1 MKICIVGAGAVG
13 GVIAGWLGARLP
25 VGEVQLSALA
35 RGATLQA
42 LRQGGLQLTAS
53 PAMAQAAG
61 ASRWAVPLP
70 ASDQPAD
77 LGPQDVVVV
86 AVKGPALSAVAPAV
100 RALSGPQTCVVVAM
114 NGVPWWF
121 FDGLGGPCDGLPL
134 HSVDPRGVI
143 RAHIPSAQVMGCVVH
158 FSASTPAPGQV
169 HLAQGRRLILGEP
182 AGGDSERLRR
192 LADLLARA
200 GFETEC
206 SERIQRD
213 IWFKLWGNMTVN
225 PIAALTGA
233 TTDRIMDDPLVVSLL
248 DHIMLEARD
257 IGARIGLPIA
267 QQPAD
272 RHVVTRKLG
281 AFKPSMLQDVEAG
294 RPIETD
300 ALLGAVREIGQHVG
314 LPTPHLDGLLGLT
327 RLMAQVRG
335 LDRPR

>member
-25 VGEVQLSALA
+25 AGEVQLSALA
-35 RGATLQA
+35 RGTTLQA
-42 LRQGGLQLTAS
+42 LRQGALQLTAS
-53 PAMAQAAG
+53 PAMAETAG
-61 ASRWAVPLP
+61 ASRWTVRLT

-77 LGPQDVVVV
+77 LGPQDLIVV

-134 HSVDPRGVI
+134 HSVDPGGVI

-225 PIAALTGA
+225 PISALTGA
-233 TTDRIMDDPLVVSLL
+233 TTDRIMDDPLVVGLL
-248 DHIMLEARD
+248 DRVMLEARE
-257 IGARIGLPIA
+257 IGGRIGIPID

-272 RHVVTRKLG
+272 RHVITRQLG

-294 RPIETD
+294 RPIETEG
-300 ALLGAVREIGQHVG
+300 LLGSVREIGQRIGV
-314 LPTPHLDGLLGLT
+314 PTPHLDGLLGLT
-327 RLMAQVRG
+327 RLLAQARG
-335 LDRPR
+335 LVR

>member
-1 MKICIVGAGAVG
+1 
-13 GVIAGWLGARLP
+13 
-25 VGEVQLSALA
+25 VQLSALA

-42 LRQGGLQLTAS
+42 LRAGPLVLTAS
-53 PAMAQAAG
+53 PAMAETTGAA
-61 ASRWAVPLP
+61 RWEVPLR
-70 ASDQPAD
+70 ASDDPSELGVQD
-77 LGPQDVVVV
+77 LVVI
-86 AVKGPALSAVAPAV
+86 AVKGPALAAAAPAV
-100 RALSGPQTCVVVAM
+100 RMLSGRHTQVVVAM

-121 FDGLGGPCDGLPL
+121 FDGLGGASEGWHLE
-134 HSVDPRGVI
+134 SVDPGGVI
-143 RAHIPSAQVMGCVVH
+143 RAHVPTAQVIGCVVH

-169 HLAQGRRLILGEP
+169 HLANGRRLILGEP
-182 AGGDSERLRR
+182 AGGDSARLRS
-192 LADLLARA
+192 LAALFTRA

-248 DHIMLEARD
+248 DQVMLEARE
-257 IGARIGLPIA
+257 IGGRIGIPID

-294 RPIETD
+294 RPIETE
-300 ALLGAVREIGQHVG
+300 ALLGAVREIGQRVG
-314 LPTPHLDGLLGLT
+314 VPTPHLDGLLGLT
-327 RLMAQVRG
+327 RLMARTRG
-335 LDRPR
+335 LDVSPGESQPSRGADLAVNRA